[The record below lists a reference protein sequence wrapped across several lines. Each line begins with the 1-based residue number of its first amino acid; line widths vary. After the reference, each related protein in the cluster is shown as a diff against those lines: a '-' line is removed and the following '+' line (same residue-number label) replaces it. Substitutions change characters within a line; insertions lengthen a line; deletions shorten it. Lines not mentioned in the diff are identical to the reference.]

1 MSPQVRQEPLLS
13 SVSVNYAAY
22 RNAVNELCA
31 LLRTARFRV
40 IEPWR
45 DDKHTQLVEQINSAL
60 TKYKGTSR

>member
-1 MSPQVRQEPLLS
+1 MSPLVKQEPLLS
-13 SVSVNYAAY
+13 SVNVNYAAY

-45 DDKHTQLVEQINSAL
+45 DDKHTQFVEQINSAL
-60 TKYKGTSR
+60 KKYKGTSR